1 MVSYVEIAH
10 HAVISDND
18 KKQLKEARQL
28 IKQLAISVHDD
39 YRLVIRKDVNDLND
53 LNDRMNTTKDT
64 LGGNHD

>member
-1 MVSYVEIAH
+1 MSYVEIAH

-28 IKQLAISVHDD
+28 IKQLAIAVYDD
-39 YRLVIRKDVNDLND
+39 YRLVIRQDVNN
-53 LNDRMNTTKDT
+53 LNDRMSATKDT